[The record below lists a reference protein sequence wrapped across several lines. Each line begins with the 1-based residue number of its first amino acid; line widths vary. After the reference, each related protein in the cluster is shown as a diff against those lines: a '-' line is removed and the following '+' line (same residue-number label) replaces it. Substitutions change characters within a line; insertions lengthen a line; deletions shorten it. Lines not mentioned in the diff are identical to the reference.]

1 MPEKKKKPE
10 PTGNHVSVEMEM
22 ADMVGKP
29 LGGQVGSH
37 PLPVRKKSSESMT
50 SDPDLYYSVEDL
62 RSEPP
67 PGEPVSNRIRPM
79 LGQGKHEAGALFF
92 KDGYRR
98 IDYVLAYPVP
108 RRKHP
113 VKVEHKPED
122 DSSAFHPEGEDQ
134 KARRR
139 REFEKNLIEA
149 GLDLERDDEGA
160 RTKKCVTALLSQ
172 LHGSQI
178 ASREPTKDHG
188 MCFVRLHAPWKVLSQ
203 YAEILKIKMPTKK
216 IYEIKERAGIKA
228 KAYALWRK
236 TIRPLQPSAQAKQ
249 VDKEPY
255 KHISYT
261 FSRDK
266 EHMFLIENRDTFFL
280 PSTRSLIVHEI
291 LKRTRYSQKDYA
303 IGITNLIAQ
312 GVYTAAYPLHEG
324 EFEGDTNI
332 PPNPRQMLFD
342 EWGSYSK
349 FVKFQPLNLIRNYF
363 GEKIGMYF
371 AWLGLY
377 TKLLI
382 PSSFVGLIVFLY
394 GVFTMDDNVPSDE
407 VCEAYNI
414 TMCPLCD
421 RECKY
426 WRLSDSCKSAR
437 FSHLF
442 DNEVT
447 VFFSIFMSL
456 WATWFLENWKRKQME
471 LNYAWD
477 LSGFEEEEE
486 QPRPEY
492 EARLVKHRIE
502 QSDKTGQ
509 SYASGNAE
517 DSGMGEE
524 VKLPKKQTLF
534 AVGVSSVT
542 ILTMF
547 TVTLAAVF
555 AVIMYRLSVA
565 SALAIYPNSGQIV
578 SGTAVTLNLI
588 VILILDEIYGS
599 VAAFLTQLEC
609 PRTETEYEDK
619 LIFKLFLLKFVNS
632 YASIF
637 YVAFFKGRFM
647 GRPGQYIYAAPGLR
661 MEECGPGGCL
671 YELCIQLSIIMAG
684 KQLIQN
690 NVMEIGMPKLKKFL
704 RECTCFGLCKERA
717 ERAEDKAGPRDT
729 RWEEDL
735 VLEPFSG
742 LSPEYLEMIIQ
753 FGFVTIFV
761 ASFPLAPLL
770 ALVNNVLEI
779 RLDAR
784 KFVQELRRPMAERA
798 KDIGIWYNILKGIT
812 KISVIVNA
820 FVIAITSN
828 FIPRTVYQ
836 YMYSPDGSL
845 HGFIDWSLS
854 TFNVSDFEPGS
865 EPRDNRSLGEVVQFC
880 RYRDFRDA
888 PWEAEPYKYNLAYW
902 HIFAARLG
910 FVICFQNVV
919 IFLKDF
925 IAWLIPDEV
934 KEIKE
939 RQRRE
944 KRIIMEMLLEE
955 ERRMRQHYYA
965 TDHHHSNGKI
975 SQNGFLENHLAS
987 EFASAE
993 EFDANS
999 IETQV

>member
-1 MPEKKKKPE
+1 MSQKKAPEK
-10 PTGNHVSVEMEM
+10 PTGNHTSVEMEM

-29 LGGQVGSH
+29 LGGPGTQ
-37 PLPVRKKSSESMT
+37 PTKPVRKKSSESMT

-98 IDYVLAYPVP
+98 IDYVLAFPVP

-134 KARRR
+134 KVRRR

-149 GLDLERDDEGA
+149 GLDLERDDE
-160 RTKKCVTALLSQ
+160 
-172 LHGSQI
+172 
-178 ASREPTKDHG
+178 TKDHG

-216 IYEIKERAGIKA
+216 IYELKERTGIKA

-236 TIRPLQPSAQAKQ
+236 TIKPLQPSPQAKQ

-324 EFEGDTNI
+324 EFEGDTDI

-382 PSSFVGLIVFLY
+382 PSSLVGLIVFLY

-426 WRLSDSCKSAR
+426 WRLSDSCKSAK

-502 QSDKTGQ
+502 QSDKT
-509 SYASGNAE
+509 
-517 DSGMGEE
+517 GEE

-599 VAAFLTQLEC
+599 VAAFLTNLEC

-910 FVICFQNVV
+910 FVICFQNFI
-919 IFLKDF
+919 IFLRDF
-925 IAWLIPDEV
+925 IGYIIPDVPKELDEQIKKENKIMMDALIHEENVRQGEV
-934 KEIKE
+934 EMDPEKEP
-939 RQRRE
+939 
-944 KRIIMEMLLEE
+944 L
-955 ERRMRQHYYA
+955 
-965 TDHHHSNGKI
+965 
-975 SQNGFLENHLAS
+975 
-987 EFASAE
+987 
-993 EFDANS
+993 
-999 IETQV
+999 

>member
-1 MPEKKKKPE
+1 MSEKKKPE
-10 PTGNHVSVEMEM
+10 EPAGNHVSVEMEM

-29 LGGQVGSH
+29 LGGPGPQ
-37 PLPVRKKSSESMT
+37 PTKPVRKKSAESMT

-149 GLDLERDDEGA
+149 GLDLERDDE
-160 RTKKCVTALLSQ
+160 
-172 LHGSQI
+172 
-178 ASREPTKDHG
+178 TKDHG

-236 TIRPLQPSAQAKQ
+236 TIRPLQPSAHAKQ

-324 EFEGDTNI
+324 EFEGDTDF
-332 PPNPRQMLFD
+332 PPNPRQMLFE
-342 EWGSYSK
+342 EWASYSK

-382 PSSFVGLIVFLY
+382 PSSLVGLIVFLY

-502 QSDKTGQ
+502 QADKTGQ
-509 SYASGNAE
+509 SSASGNAE

-524 VKLPKKQTLF
+524 VKLPKRQTLF

-599 VAAFLTQLEC
+599 VAAFLTNLEC

-632 YASIF
+632 YSSIF

-836 YMYSPDGSL
+836 YMYSPDGTL

-888 PWEAEPYKYNLAYW
+888 PWEDEPYKYNLAYW

-910 FVICFQNVV
+910 FVICFQNFI
-919 IFLKDF
+919 IFLRDF
-925 IAWLIPDEV
+925 IGYIIPDV
-934 KEIKE
+934 PKELDDQIKKE
-939 RQRRE
+939 NKIMMDALIHEENVRQGDAEAEPE
-944 KRIIMEMLLEE
+944 KEPL
-955 ERRMRQHYYA
+955 
-965 TDHHHSNGKI
+965 
-975 SQNGFLENHLAS
+975 
-987 EFASAE
+987 
-993 EFDANS
+993 
-999 IETQV
+999 

>member
-1 MPEKKKKPE
+1 MLSLQLYVDVVDEQQKHQTIYE
-10 PTGNHVSVEMEM
+10 DALEEQTETE
-22 ADMVGKP
+22 GKP
-29 LGGQVGSH
+29 LGGPGTQ
-37 PLPVRKKSSESMT
+37 PTKPVRKKSSESMT

-98 IDYVLAYPVP
+98 IDYVLAFPVP

-134 KARRR
+134 KVRRR

-149 GLDLERDDEGA
+149 GLDLERDDE
-160 RTKKCVTALLSQ
+160 
-172 LHGSQI
+172 
-178 ASREPTKDHG
+178 TKDHG

-216 IYEIKERAGIKA
+216 IYELKERTGIKA

-236 TIRPLQPSAQAKQ
+236 TIKPLQPSPQAKQ

-266 EHMFLIENRDTFFL
+266 EHMFHIESRETFFK
-280 PSTRSLIVHEI
+280 PSTRSLVVHEI

-324 EFEGDTNI
+324 EFEGDTDI

-382 PSSFVGLIVFLY
+382 PSSLVGLIVFLY

-426 WRLSDSCKSAR
+426 WRLSDSCKSAK

-509 SYASGNAE
+509 GYGSASGNAE

-599 VAAFLTQLEC
+599 VAAFLTNLEC

-910 FVICFQNVV
+910 FVICFQNFI
-919 IFLKDF
+919 IFLRDF
-925 IAWLIPDEV
+925 IGYIIPDVPKELDEQIKKENKIMMDALIHEENVRQGEV
-934 KEIKE
+934 EMDPEKEP
-939 RQRRE
+939 
-944 KRIIMEMLLEE
+944 L
-955 ERRMRQHYYA
+955 
-965 TDHHHSNGKI
+965 
-975 SQNGFLENHLAS
+975 
-987 EFASAE
+987 
-993 EFDANS
+993 
-999 IETQV
+999 

>member
-1 MPEKKKKPE
+1 MSQKKAPEK
-10 PTGNHVSVEMEM
+10 PTGNHTSVEMEM

-29 LGGQVGSH
+29 LGGPGTQ
-37 PLPVRKKSSESMT
+37 PTKPVRKKSSESMT

-98 IDYVLAYPVP
+98 IDYVLAFPVP

-134 KARRR
+134 KVRRR

-149 GLDLERDDEGA
+149 GLDLERDDE
-160 RTKKCVTALLSQ
+160 
-172 LHGSQI
+172 
-178 ASREPTKDHG
+178 TKDHG

-216 IYEIKERAGIKA
+216 IYELKERTGIKA

-236 TIRPLQPSAQAKQ
+236 TIKPLQPSPQAKQ

-324 EFEGDTNI
+324 EFEGDTDI

-382 PSSFVGLIVFLY
+382 PSSLVGLIVFLY

-426 WRLSDSCKSAR
+426 WRLSDSCKSAK

-509 SYASGNAE
+509 GYGSASGNAE

-599 VAAFLTQLEC
+599 VAAFLTNLEC

-910 FVICFQNVV
+910 FVICFQNFI
-919 IFLKDF
+919 IFLRDF
-925 IAWLIPDEV
+925 IGYIIPDVPKELDEQIKKENKIMMDALIHEENVRQGEV
-934 KEIKE
+934 EMDPEKEP
-939 RQRRE
+939 
-944 KRIIMEMLLEE
+944 L
-955 ERRMRQHYYA
+955 
-965 TDHHHSNGKI
+965 
-975 SQNGFLENHLAS
+975 
-987 EFASAE
+987 
-993 EFDANS
+993 
-999 IETQV
+999 

>member
-1 MPEKKKKPE
+1 MSEKKKPE
-10 PTGNHVSVEMEM
+10 EPAGNHVSVEMEM

-29 LGGQVGSH
+29 LGGPGPQ
-37 PLPVRKKSSESMT
+37 PTKPVRKKSAESMT

-149 GLDLERDDEGA
+149 GLDLERDDE
-160 RTKKCVTALLSQ
+160 
-172 LHGSQI
+172 
-178 ASREPTKDHG
+178 TKDHG

-236 TIRPLQPSAQAKQ
+236 TIRPLQPSAHAKQ

-266 EHMFLIENRDTFFL
+266 EHMFHIESRETFFK
-280 PSTRSLIVHEI
+280 PSTRSLVVHEI

-324 EFEGDTNI
+324 EFEGDTDF
-332 PPNPRQMLFD
+332 PPNPRQMLFE
-342 EWGSYSK
+342 EWASYSK

-382 PSSFVGLIVFLY
+382 PSSLVGLIVFLY

-502 QSDKTGQ
+502 QADKTGQ
-509 SYASGNAE
+509 SSASGNAE

-524 VKLPKKQTLF
+524 VKLPKRQTLF

-599 VAAFLTQLEC
+599 VAAFLTNLEC

-632 YASIF
+632 YSSIF

-836 YMYSPDGSL
+836 YMYSPDGTL

-888 PWEAEPYKYNLAYW
+888 PWEDEPYKYNLAYW

-910 FVICFQNVV
+910 FVICFQNFI
-919 IFLKDF
+919 IFLRDF
-925 IAWLIPDEV
+925 IGYIIPDV
-934 KEIKE
+934 PKELDDQIKKE
-939 RQRRE
+939 NKIMMDALIHEENVRQGDAEAEPE
-944 KRIIMEMLLEE
+944 KEPL
-955 ERRMRQHYYA
+955 
-965 TDHHHSNGKI
+965 
-975 SQNGFLENHLAS
+975 
-987 EFASAE
+987 
-993 EFDANS
+993 
-999 IETQV
+999 

>member
-1 MPEKKKKPE
+1 MSQKKAPEK
-10 PTGNHVSVEMEM
+10 PTGNHTSVEMEM

-29 LGGQVGSH
+29 LGGPGTQ
-37 PLPVRKKSSESMT
+37 PTKPVRKKSSESMT

-98 IDYVLAYPVP
+98 IDYVLAFPVP

-134 KARRR
+134 KVRRR

-149 GLDLERDDEGA
+149 GLDLERDDE
-160 RTKKCVTALLSQ
+160 
-172 LHGSQI
+172 
-178 ASREPTKDHG
+178 TKDHG

-216 IYEIKERAGIKA
+216 IYELKERTGIKA

-236 TIRPLQPSAQAKQ
+236 TIKPLQPSPQAKQ

-266 EHMFLIENRDTFFL
+266 EHMFHIESRETFFK
-280 PSTRSLIVHEI
+280 PSTRSLVVHEI

-324 EFEGDTNI
+324 EFEGDTDI

-382 PSSFVGLIVFLY
+382 PSSLVGLIVFLY

-426 WRLSDSCKSAR
+426 WRLSDSCKSAK

-509 SYASGNAE
+509 GYGSASGNAE

-599 VAAFLTQLEC
+599 VAAFLTNLEC

-910 FVICFQNVV
+910 FVICFQNFI
-919 IFLKDF
+919 IFLRDF
-925 IAWLIPDEV
+925 IGYIIPDVPKELDEQIKKENKIMMDALIHEENVRQGEV
-934 KEIKE
+934 EMDPEKEP
-939 RQRRE
+939 
-944 KRIIMEMLLEE
+944 L
-955 ERRMRQHYYA
+955 
-965 TDHHHSNGKI
+965 
-975 SQNGFLENHLAS
+975 
-987 EFASAE
+987 
-993 EFDANS
+993 
-999 IETQV
+999 